1 MAMSRSSWARGRLEE
16 RLSLDYPIVQ
26 GPFGGGLSTVQLAA
40 AVSNAGGPGSF
51 GAHIVEPDDIT
62 TLVAQLKAATSRT
75 FSVNLWVPQPGETD
89 RPSESDLARHV
100 DRIRPYL
107 AKLGLPDP
115 AATYPFVPDFEAQVL
130 TLLAAQP
137 PAVSFVMGIPPEW
150 VLAEARRRGVATI
163 GTATTVDE
171 AVALQDAGLDAVVA
185 SGSDA
190 GGHRGAFL
198 RPVRESLVGTFALV
212 PQVANAVS
220 IPVIAAGGIAD
231 GRGIAAA
238 LTLGADG
245 VQIGTGFLATEESG
259 ARSVHKE
266 ALHSPSARTT
276 VLTRLFSGRHA
287 CGIPNR
293 LVRELESLDD
303 EVPPYPIQNALM
315 LPVRRAATE
324 QGLTDYINL
333 WAGQAASLTRP
344 GSALEYF
351 RALVVDT
358 ERALDRYGC
367 LGPAADLS

>member
-212 PQVANAVS
+212 PQVADAVLDPRHRS
-220 IPVIAAGGIAD
+220 RRDRRRTGYRGSPHARRRRRADRHGVSRHRGVGGKVGPQGGVAQPV
-231 GRGIAAA
+231 RSH
-238 LTLGADG
+238 DG
-245 VQIGTGFLATEESG
+245 VDPAVLGQARLRHSQPAG
-259 ARSVHKE
+259 AR
-266 ALHSPSARTT
+266 
-276 VLTRLFSGRHA
+276 
-287 CGIPNR
+287 
-293 LVRELESLDD
+293 
-303 EVPPYPIQNALM
+303 
-315 LPVRRAATE
+315 
-324 QGLTDYINL
+324 
-333 WAGQAASLTRP
+333 AGVT
-344 GSALEYF
+344 G
-351 RALVVDT
+351 
-358 ERALDRYGC
+358 
-367 LGPAADLS
+367 